1 MSVVVTVCISCY
13 RSGKGARIASFSR
26 DPNVT
31 VVCRPIFCCRRC
43 VSRRNIMLGIDPKFL
58 PCLSGGTLFDD
69 IKFGRVEKTS
79 KGDYVYRLKAEEL
92 FTFLTTL
99 Q

>member
-1 MSVVVTVCISCY
+1 
-13 RSGKGARIASFSR
+13 
-26 DPNVT
+26 
-31 VVCRPIFCCRRC
+31 
-43 VSRRNIMLGIDPKFL
+43 MLGIDPKFL

-69 IKFGRVEKTS
+69 FKFGRVEKTS
-79 KGDYVYRLKAEEL
+79 KGDYVFRLKAEEL